1 MVMKSGKWKTIL
13 PTSGLLIAG
22 LMILWPRSPE
32 PPLTITSVG
41 ELEAYMNKL
50 VDFGSPPGMSLVV
63 VKDGKVVYKKGFGW
77 ADRPRKIAAT
87 SESIYHWWSITK
99 IVTAIA
105 ILQLQEQGKLQLND
119 SVNRVLPFFNVQY
132 PSANSKVV
140 TIQNLLNHSSGL
152 PDAGF
157 RIMSW
162 IHHDGEPSVNQTAL
176 VEKVLPEFSTLAFE
190 PGDHAEY
197 TNIGYMVLGAIIEKI
212 TGQTYEAY
220 IREHV
225 LKPLAMNH
233 TDFLYTKE
241 MEPYEAAGSHP
252 VFNAMTPLL
261 PFVAGSYIRECFG
274 DHLWF
279 ERVYNDQTP
288 PTGLIGSATDAAR
301 LVSAYLNGGELNGRR
316 ILSQESITMMTREGH
331 VEKKTSGQRLKRL
344 QGIGWQIYEDSVRL
358 MIKHSGGGPG
368 FSTEM
373 QLYPDEKLGFVL
385 FTNDGTFEGWKI
397 MNLVTTLKW

>member
-63 VKDGKVVYKKGFGW
+63 VKNGKVVYKKGFGW

-162 IHHDGEPSVNQTAL
+162 IHH
-176 VEKVLPEFSTLAFE
+176 
-190 PGDHAEY
+190 
-197 TNIGYMVLGAIIEKI
+197 
-212 TGQTYEAY
+212 
-220 IREHV
+220 
-225 LKPLAMNH
+225 
-233 TDFLYTKE
+233 
-241 MEPYEAAGSHP
+241 
-252 VFNAMTPLL
+252 
-261 PFVAGSYIRECFG
+261 
-274 DHLWF
+274 
-279 ERVYNDQTP
+279 
-288 PTGLIGSATDAAR
+288 
-301 LVSAYLNGGELNGRR
+301 
-316 ILSQESITMMTREGH
+316 
-331 VEKKTSGQRLKRL
+331 
-344 QGIGWQIYEDSVRL
+344 
-358 MIKHSGGGPG
+358 
-368 FSTEM
+368 
-373 QLYPDEKLGFVL
+373 
-385 FTNDGTFEGWKI
+385 
-397 MNLVTTLKW
+397 